1 MFNGHKNE
9 SLLMWKAE
17 KKKALCS
24 CSAIF
29 RLLPSSQTATLPT
42 HTRAH
47 THTHTVSPPFKGC
60 CTHRLTSLEALMGQM
75 HFTGLSKAS
84 SCQRKDE
91 EAPVVP
97 RKGTPK
103 QPPLKPQ
110 DTSRTSLDHSRNRSG
125 ALYLPNG
132 DNIQLSTPAVK
143 SDVTD
148 E

>member
-17 KKKALCS
+17 KKKLSVPVQPFSGYCLHP
-24 CSAIF
+24 
-29 RLLPSSQTATLPT
+29 RQQPST
-42 HTRAH
+42 HA
-47 THTHTVSPPFKGC
+47 HTVSPPFKGC

-91 EAPVVP
+91 GAPVMP

-110 DTSRTSLDHSRNRSG
+110 DTSRTSSDHSRNRCG
-125 ALYLPNG
+125 AVYSPNG
-132 DNIQLSTPAVK
+132 DNIQLSDPAVK